1 MKVWPSDPKSQL
13 RKSESHEDGSGGGEP
28 EGDQQPGQG
37 EVHAFLHT
45 ACAGA
50 GGEGSDEGAAREDRT
65 HGSHRVLS
73 ELQPPFR

>member
-50 GGEGSDEGAAREDRT
+50 GGEGSDEGGCQGGQDPWVTSCVVRAPA
-65 HGSHRVLS
+65 
-73 ELQPPFR
+73 PI